1 MFLRKRVRG
10 QSTLKVS
17 CWFVRIVIALK
28 AVKEDCLGLEKDYL
42 RRILTNEKLSEV
54 S

>member
-42 RRILTNEKLSEV
+42 RRILTGRGF
-54 S
+54 